1 MAWTTNMQPNFWEWL
16 TMVFEQGTDEQCRYF
31 FYAFWLLWYAR
42 NQVVHERVYST
53 GVDLTQKVQNLVAEY
68 EGVRAKKSLLN
79 MVCNQRTKKTLPIIN
94 IQFDVAF
101 DSRNYRSKTGLV
113 VWGNTNEY
121 LASKSFIH
129 YDVVSPF
136 ATEAYAGLEAV
147 ELGIEMGFQEI
158 QIQGDSLTVVKK
170 YQSTTID
177 YSVIEAIIRDIQAKK
192 LGF

>member
-1 MAWTTNMQPNFWEWL
+1 
-16 TMVFEQGTDEQCRYF
+16 MVFEQGTDEQCRYS

-53 GVDLTQKVQNLVAEY
+53 GVDLTQKVQNLVA
-68 EGVRAKKSLLN
+68 
-79 MVCNQRTKKTLPIIN
+79 IIN

-113 VWGNTNEY
+113 VWGKTNEY

-177 YSVIEAIIRDIQAKK
+177 YSVIGAIIRDIQAKK